1 MGKSCRGL
9 NTHQGIQSQFVAGL
23 RFHDFRWPC
32 ARASIMNGLPKLG
45 FKSERHYSKEL
56 LPTLE
61 ISCPSLAKRRYPGG
75 TAFFCRSLKGN
86 NLRVLETVKSCSALS
101 VSQRR
106 GSKVNLNSLANCLT
120 EIQCA
125 LLASWIT
132 LQASWEA
139 AAAGASCVRAGP
151 CSIRRTR
158 VQEDPA
164 DVPARSPPTGT
175 PHSACSALPPCLR
188 ERLQLPAAG
197 WRAPVRKSQP
207 F

>member
-1 MGKSCRGL
+1 MASRSLGSRVNDTIRKNSCQHSRFPA
-9 NTHQGIQSQFVAGL
+9 QAWQSDDTQE
-23 RFHDFRWPC
+23 
-32 ARASIMNGLPKLG
+32 
-45 FKSERHYSKEL
+45 ERL
-56 LPTLE
+56 
-61 ISCPSLAKRRYPGG
+61 
-75 TAFFCRSLKGN
+75 FFCRSLKGN

-151 CSIRRTR
+151 CSVRRTR

-188 ERLQLPAAG
+188 ERLQSPAAG